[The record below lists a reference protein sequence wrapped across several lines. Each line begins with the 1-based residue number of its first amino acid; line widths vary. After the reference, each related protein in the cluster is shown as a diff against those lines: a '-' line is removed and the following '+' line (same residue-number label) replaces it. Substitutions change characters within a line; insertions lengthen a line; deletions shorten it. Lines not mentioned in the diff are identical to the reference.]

1 MGLQRKIAVFNLL
14 NRLRRLKLLLSFCVI
29 NGRLS
34 LWLGHCDRV
43 WVEVDSVDID
53 HYIAV
58 LGCLVGVK
66 PVSI

>member
-1 MGLQRKIAVFNLL
+1 MGLQREIAVFNLL
-14 NRLRRLKLLLSFCVI
+14 NRLRRIKLLLSFCVI
-29 NGRLS
+29 NGRLC